1 MAPHHCREPMAERLN
16 LEGLEWNLN
25 YTLYIYIL
33 YDISDIYIY
42 ITITIKYILGHFA
55 NIVLTSFL
63 FWCGFMCWTIGGG
76 FWTYRLQSTEHVCGC
91 PSLTLTEDQCKPKPS
106 TLWRDSSTPDESLQ
120 DFQVVSP
127 RVYFKSSFMFTISG
141 TLVMMI

>member
-42 ITITIKYILGHFA
+42 Y
-55 NIVLTSFL
+55 N
-63 FWCGFMCWTIGGG
+63 
-76 FWTYRLQSTEHVCGC
+76 YN
-91 PSLTLTEDQCKPKPS
+91 
-106 TLWRDSSTPDESLQ
+106 
-120 DFQVVSP
+120 
-127 RVYFKSSFMFTISG
+127 
-141 TLVMMI
+141 